1 MENVLVKVIF
11 VLIEEDC
18 FIIKVSIFSLRYGL
32 YIIYWLFSER
42 ENGKESVLN
51 LSCRY
56 GIFIF

>member
-42 ENGKESVLN
+42 ENGKEIKCFKFKL
-51 LSCRY
+51 
-56 GIFIF
+56 